1 MKPTPDLG
9 AWGGRSQWRN
19 LLPQG
24 EDSRQG
30 VFHRQEVAE
39 KMGRFFDALNTPI
52 AVLVVLFVVVVVN
65 AFLYLGYHS
74 SGGSTLSPT
83 ERSGGPQR
91 TIEMTQQ
98 QAAPKEPTRPQRST
112 RPETTLQSTTPTEQ
126 SATPSASATSSPS
139 P

>member
-1 MKPTPDLG
+1 
-9 AWGGRSQWRN
+9 
-19 LLPQG
+19 
-24 EDSRQG
+24 
-30 VFHRQEVAE
+30 
-39 KMGRFFDALNTPI
+39 MGRFFDALNTPI

-83 ERSGGPQR
+83 ERSSGLQR

-98 QAAPKEPTRPQRST
+98 QAAPKEPTRP
-112 RPETTLQSTTPTEQ
+112 ETTLQSTSPTEQ

>member
-1 MKPTPDLG
+1 
-9 AWGGRSQWRN
+9 
-19 LLPQG
+19 
-24 EDSRQG
+24 
-30 VFHRQEVAE
+30 
-39 KMGRFFDALNTPI
+39 MGRFFDALNTPI

-83 ERSGGPQR
+83 ERSSGLQR
-91 TIEMTQQ
+91 TIEMTEQ
-98 QAAPKEPTRPQRST
+98 QAAPEEPTRPQRSP